1 MEFLSE
7 VLDLCVELLGEVFV
21 RWMQNLARA
30 NRRLYI
36 GLFGLLLLALAGG
49 AAAFLLHSLWGPA
62 FGLILLLVFALILFV
77 TGLRKPRDRRAA
89 AWQADRDRKERD
101 HRTRKRFGR

>member
-1 MEFLSE
+1 MEFLGE
-7 VLDLCVELLGEVFV
+7 VLDFCVELLGEVFV

-49 AAAFLLHSLWGPA
+49 
-62 FGLILLLVFALILFV
+62 
-77 TGLRKPRDRRAA
+77 RRPSSSTACG
-89 AWQADRDRKERD
+89 
-101 HRTRKRFGR
+101 GRPLA

>member
-7 VLDLCVELLGEVFV
+7 VLDFCIGVLGEVFAQ
-21 RWMQNLARA
+21 WMQNLARA

-49 AAAFLLHSLWGPA
+49 AAAFLLRSLWGPG
-62 FGLILLLVFALILFV
+62 FGLILLLAFALILFV
-77 TGLRKPRDRRAA
+77 MGLRKPKDRRAA

-101 HRTRKRFGR
+101 RRTRKEFDR